1 MVKTH
6 LHLYNYNVLIISH
19 TCIFYHCPSGIP
31 NIIEGN
37 VKLILTLVWRLILHY
52 EIDMTFKTDDDYD
65 DYDGPKHIKQAFLEY
80 IQV

>member
-1 MVKTH
+1 M
-6 LHLYNYNVLIISH
+6 LIISH
-19 TCIFYHCPSGIP
+19 IFYHCPPGIP

-52 EIDMTFKTDDDYD
+52 EIDMTFKTDDDDYD

>member
-1 MVKTH
+1 MAKT
-6 LHLYNYNVLIISH
+6 HLYNYDVLIISH
-19 TCIFYHCPSGIP
+19 IFYHCPSGIA

-52 EIDMTFKTDDDYD
+52 EIDMTFKTNDDYD